1 MLKCIPVS
9 NLRLGM
15 YIQDLGGSW
24 LDHSFWKNSFL
35 LDSEKDLQRLLNTAS
50 IKEVWIDTNKGLDV
64 AVAKNLGMPPV
75 APVPEKKDEE
85 LIPIPELPSLPEP
98 APPPRAKPV
107 LPQSTAPVS
116 LEQEMEAAGQ
126 LRDQARAVVGSLF
139 DDARAGHTLDT
150 EEASALVEGIT
161 HSVLRNADALANL
174 VRLKSA
180 DDYTYMHSVAVCV
193 LMIKLALQLKLSD
206 ELVYE
211 AGLAGLLHDIGKVS
225 VPDEILN
232 KPGKLTDEEFGIIQH
247 HPVAGSEILRQN
259 LHLSPH
265 ALDVCL
271 HHHEKV
277 DGSGYPHRLS
287 SNNISLM
294 ARMGAVCDVYD
305 AITSDRPYKKGWNP
319 AESLHRMATWENHF
333 DRSILQ
339 AFVKTMG
346 IYPTGSLVRLQS
358 DRLAIILE
366 QNEGSLLAPRV
377 KVFFC
382 ALRKCR
388 LPHSILDL
396 SDPDEEDRILC
407 RESPEEWGF
416 KELDTLWTGGV

>member
-9 NLRLGM
+9 DLRLGM
-15 YIQDLGGSW
+15 YIHDLGGSW

-35 LDSEKDLQRLLNTAS
+35 LDSSRDLYRLQNSTA
-50 IKEVWIDTNKGLDV
+50 IHEVWIDTHKGLDV
-64 AVAKNLGMPPV
+64 AVAQNSRVQPQPVQAEEEPSSAPPV
-75 APVPEKKDEE
+75 PPPTSSVEPEKKNA
-85 LIPIPELPSLPEP
+85 PILDKSSI
-98 APPPRAKPV
+98 
-107 LPQSTAPVS
+107 QTVS
-116 LEQEMEAAGQ
+116 LEDEMEKAAQ
-126 LRDQARAVVGSLF
+126 LRNQAREVVGSLF
-139 DDARAGHTLDT
+139 EDARLGRTLDT

-211 AGLAGLLHDIGKVS
+211 AGLAGLLHDIGKIS

-232 KPGKLTDEEFGIIQH
+232 KPGKLTDEEFHIIQH
-247 HPVAGSEILRQN
+247 HPIAGSEILRKN

-271 HHHEKV
+271 HHHEKI
-277 DGSGYPHRLS
+277 DGSGYPHRL
-287 SNNISLM
+287 NQDKISLM

-305 AITSDRPYKKGWNP
+305 AVTSDRPYKSGWNP

-333 DRSILQ
+333 DRTILQ

-346 IYPTGSLVRLQS
+346 IYPTGSLVRLES
-358 DRLAIILE
+358 GRLAIILE
-366 QNEGSLLAPRV
+366 QNEKSLLAPRV

-382 ALRKCR
+382 ALTGRR
-388 LPHSILDL
+388 LPHSIVDL
-396 SDPDEEDRILC
+396 ANPEAGDRILS

-416 KELDTLWTGGV
+416 KDLDQLWTGGV